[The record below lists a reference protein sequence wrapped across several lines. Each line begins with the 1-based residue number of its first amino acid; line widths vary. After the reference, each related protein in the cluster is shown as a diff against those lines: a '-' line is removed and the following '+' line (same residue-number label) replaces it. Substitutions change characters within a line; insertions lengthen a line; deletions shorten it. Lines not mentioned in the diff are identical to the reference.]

1 MKPFAIPVV
10 AAPDFAA
17 ADSELQYAPLP
28 PLETFAMPIPPQ
40 PGSAAAG
47 AAAAE
52 LIARLLEP
60 MRRHAGVADSW
71 RLDLSGVDAEVMS
84 LVNQAL
90 GEGDVS
96 ILLAASGREP
106 GLRIQETAFTGLWR
120 VRSYSADEIS
130 GENTLLH
137 DELEIAGIP
146 AAVRQRA
153 ARDTSTDFAIG
164 ELPSGLMNAPALLG
178 ELAAQL
184 AQRSDDSPPHIVNL
198 TLLPMQPEDL
208 QVVDAWLGEGPVR
221 MLSRG
226 FGNCRITASRL
237 RNLWRVQYFNSMETR
252 ILDTIEVTDM
262 PSVALATPEDIA
274 DSAERLVD
282 LIDWL
287 RDE

>member
-10 AAPDFAA
+10 AAPDFLA

-47 AAAAE
+47 SAAAE
-52 LIARLLEP
+52 LIGRLLEP
-60 MRRHAGVADSW
+60 MRRHAGGDDSW
-71 RLDLSGVDAEVMS
+71 RLDLSGVDAEVLT

-96 ILLAASGREP
+96 ILVAASGREP

-120 VRSYSADEIS
+120 VRSFSADEV
-130 GENTLLH
+130 LLH

-153 ARDTSTDFAIG
+153 ARNTGNDFAVG
-164 ELPSGLMNAPALLG
+164 ELPPGLMNAPALLA
-178 ELAAQL
+178 ELASQL
-184 AQRSDDSPPHIVNL
+184 EQRSDDAPPHIVNL

-252 ILDTIEVTDM
+252 ILDTIEVTEM

-287 RDE
+287 HDE

>member
-10 AAPDFAA
+10 AAPDFPA
-17 ADSELQYAPLP
+17 ADTDLQYAPLP
-28 PLETFAMPIPPQ
+28 PLETFAMPIPQ
-40 PGSAAAG
+40 PTSAEAG
-47 AAAAE
+47 AAAAD
-52 LIARLLEP
+52 LVGQLLEP
-60 MRRHAGVADSW
+60 MRRHAAADDSW
-71 RLDLSGVDAEVMS
+71 RLDLSGVDAEVLT

-96 ILLAASGREP
+96 ILVAASGGEP

-120 VRSYSADEIS
+120 VRSFSADEA
-130 GENTLLH
+130 LVH

-146 AAVRQRA
+146 AAVRARA
-153 ARDTSTDFAIG
+153 ARDSTDDFAIG
-164 ELPSGLMNAPALLG
+164 ELPPGLMNAPALLF
-178 ELAAQL
+178 ELASQL
-184 AQRSDDSPPHIVNL
+184 AQRSDDAPPHIINL
-198 TLLPMQPEDL
+198 TLLPMQPADL
-208 QVVDAWLGEGPVR
+208 QVIDAWLGEGPVR

-274 DSAERLVD
+274 DSAERLVE

-287 RDE
+287 HDE